1 MGGLHMHKFKLLC
14 NDVNRPSP
22 GLIGTPICLASAGG
36 RSYTGR
42 AGTEIAYIVIQGN
55 LPEASWT

>member
-1 MGGLHMHKFKLLC
+1 MHKFKLLC